1 MWRITHEDKP
11 HHPVQPMCKKL
22 VSCLLPVNCH
32 VPVWISWWI
41 VVSDGRQD
49 DYVII
54 NLPASSNPATRCSII
69 SFMSLP
75 LFCSTLRLQLI
86 CHKWQRFLKIFHVL
100 VIRFWN
106 LFVIQLS
113 VKQDFS
119 PADLVHAPATTRCP
133 LPPIEATKN
142 GLPCSHGGKTGMDN
156 GRAGWTSDH
165 RLWFKPKPEIQ
176 TQTFSD
182 RDNDAYRK
190 GNFKWTIVGF
200 VLAFTSLNSRFW
212 AGKESTELQGQT
224 GDYQIGHDSAQTN
237 TQWPCETCPVKYA
250 HDWALTCHSLWSG
263 HHSARPFP

>member
-1 MWRITHEDKP
+1 MIT
-11 HHPVQPMCKKL
+11 
-22 VSCLLPVNCH
+22 
-32 VPVWISWWI
+32 
-41 VVSDGRQD
+41 
-49 DYVII
+49 
-54 NLPASSNPATRCSII
+54 
-69 SFMSLP
+69 
-75 LFCSTLRLQLI
+75 
-86 CHKWQRFLKIFHVL
+86 
-100 VIRFWN
+100 FWN

-119 PADLVHAPATTRCP
+119 PADLVRAPGMTRCP

-142 GLPCSHGGKTGMDN
+142 GLPCSHGGKPGMDN

-200 VLAFTSLNSRFW
+200 VLAANWGHSSTIYTLSVVEGRANIKQKMSKALWHIFTSLNSRFW
-212 AGKESTELQGQT
+212 AGKKESTELQGQT

-237 TQWPCETCPVKYA
+237 TQRPCETFPVKYA